1 MYFAVYYND
10 EKFSTRLALNYK
22 GEYVQDHGA
31 NANEDEYYGKNK
43 SIDWSTSYTFNEHF
57 MVYAE
62 VNNLSNEALLYYIG
76 DEARPTQFEYYG
88 RRGQIGFKYTY

>member
-1 MYFAVYYND
+1 MYFAVHHDD

-22 GEYVQDHGA
+22 GEY
-31 NANEDEYYGKNK
+31 YGKNK
-43 SIDWSTSYTFNEHF
+43 SIDWSASYTFNEHF

-62 VNNLSNEALLYYIG
+62 VNNLSNEALLYYLG
-76 DEARPTQFEYYG
+76 DEASPTQFEYYG